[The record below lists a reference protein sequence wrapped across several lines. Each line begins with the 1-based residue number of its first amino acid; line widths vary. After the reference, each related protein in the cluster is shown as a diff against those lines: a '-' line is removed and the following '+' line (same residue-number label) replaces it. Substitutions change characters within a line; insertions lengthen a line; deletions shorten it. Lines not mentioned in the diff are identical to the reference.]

1 MTDVRSM
8 GRAARF
14 ADRIRRRAA
23 VRARVPGR
31 VEQVLRA
38 PWRPRPRAARRRPAA
53 STAPTTIQVGLRVDV
68 HAAARRAEVP
78 RELRLFTRRERVVVR
93 EARTPATTV
102 PAVLV
107 RPSGAPARP
116 GRGRA
121 DTHHVRRVG
130 RSGQFAGRQRA
141 APTRRRPAV
150 RPAGEPAV
158 RAAGRPAAGS
168 GRSGEQPGRGH
179 PAVRP
184 TTGPATPPPTP
195 PVASLP

>member
-38 PWRPRPRAARRRPAA
+38 PWHPRPRAARRRPAA

-93 EARTPATTV
+93 EVRTPATTV

-116 GRGRA
+116 GA
-121 DTHHVRRVG
+121 DAPRHASRPQG
-130 RSGQFAGRQRA
+130 RSLG
-141 APTRRRPAV
+141 PIRR
-150 RPAGEPAV
+150 
-158 RAAGRPAAGS
+158 
-168 GRSGEQPGRGH
+168 
-179 PAVRP
+179 
-184 TTGPATPPPTP
+184 
-195 PVASLP
+195 